1 MRSKGNTG
9 VRRQDGGSPP
19 RPQDMAPVGRAMAS
33 RREFLTA
40 CVALALAVSGFP
52 ARADEFAEGAQRF
65 IESLADRAIA
75 ALTFPGLARP
85 RRVARFRALFNDH
98 FAVQAIAQWVLGR
111 YWRQATVAERGE
123 FLVLFEDLM
132 VATYVDHF
140 ARYAGRGLSVT
151 RTVAKGTGDA
161 IVYSQI
167 IGRDGKAS
175 LPVDW
180 RVRVDWRERTGAG
193 QYKITDVMVKGVS
206 ISQTQRSE
214 FASVIRE
221 NGGKV
226 EGLLAVLRERVKK
239 VRRNA

>member
-1 MRSKGNTG
+1 M
-9 VRRQDGGSPP
+9 P
-19 RPQDMAPVGRAMAS
+19 R

-40 CVALALAVSGFP
+40 CVALALSVSGFS

-65 IESLADRAIA
+65 IESLADRTIA
-75 ALTFPGLARP
+75 ALTVPDLPRP

-111 YWRQATVAERGE
+111 YWRQATAAERTE
-123 FLVLFEDLM
+123 FLALFEDLL
-132 VATYVDHF
+132 VATYVDRF
-140 ARYAGRGLSVT
+140 ARYAGMRLSVT
-151 RTVAKGTGDA
+151 RTVAKETRDA

-167 IGRDGKAS
+167 IGRDGKTTLS
-175 LPVDW
+175 VDW
-180 RVRVDWRERTGAG
+180 RVRVDWRARTGAG

-226 EGLLAVLRERVKK
+226 EGLLAELRKRVKK
-239 VRRNA
+239 VRRHA

>member
-1 MRSKGNTG
+1 
-9 VRRQDGGSPP
+9 
-19 RPQDMAPVGRAMAS
+19 MAPVGGAMPG

-40 CVALALAVSGFP
+40 CVALALAVSGFS
-52 ARADEFAEGAQRF
+52 ARADEFAAGAQRF

-75 ALTFPGLARP
+75 ALTVPDLPRP
-85 RRVARFRALFNDH
+85 RRVARFRTLFNDH

-111 YWRQATVAERGE
+111 YWRQATAAEQAE
-123 FLVLFEDLM
+123 FLALFEDLM

-140 ARYAGRGLSVT
+140 ARYSGMHLSVT
-151 RTVAKGTGDA
+151 KTVAKGTGDA

-167 IGRDGKAS
+167 NGDGENP

-180 RVRVDWRERTGAG
+180 RVRVDWRARTGAG

-221 NGGKV
+221 NGGKF
-226 EGLLAVLRERVKK
+226 EGLLAELRKRVKK
-239 VRRNA
+239 ARRHA

>member
-1 MRSKGNTG
+1 
-9 VRRQDGGSPP
+9 
-19 RPQDMAPVGRAMAS
+19 MAPTGGAMPR

-40 CVALALAVSGFP
+40 CVALALAVAGFP

-65 IESLADRAIA
+65 IESLADRAVA
-75 ALTFPGLARP
+75 ALTVPDLPRP
-85 RRVARFRALFNDH
+85 RRVALFRTLFNDH

-111 YWRQATVAERGE
+111 YWRHATAAERTE
-123 FLVLFEDLM
+123 FLALFEELM

-140 ARYAGRGLSVT
+140 ARYAGMRLSVT
-151 RTVAKGTGDA
+151 RTVARGTADA

-167 IGRDGKAS
+167 TGRDGETL

-180 RVRVDWRERTGAG
+180 RVRIDWRTRTGAG

-221 NGGKV
+221 SGGKV
-226 EGLLAVLRERVKK
+226 EGLLAELRKRVKK
-239 VRRNA
+239 VRQHA

>member
-1 MRSKGNTG
+1 M
-9 VRRQDGGSPP
+9 P
-19 RPQDMAPVGRAMAS
+19 R

-40 CVALALAVSGFP
+40 CVALALAVAGFP

-65 IESLADRAIA
+65 IESLADRAVA
-75 ALTFPGLARP
+75 ALTVPDLPRP
-85 RRVARFRALFNDH
+85 RRVALFRALFNDH
-98 FAVQAIAQWVLGR
+98 FAVKAIAQWVLGR
-111 YWRQATVAERGE
+111 YWRHATAAERAE
-123 FLVLFEDLM
+123 FLALFEELM

-140 ARYAGRGLSVT
+140 ARYRGMRLSVT
-151 RTVAKGTGDA
+151 RAVAKGTADA

-167 IGRDGKAS
+167 TDRDGETL

-180 RVRVDWRERTGAG
+180 RVRVDWRARTGAG

-221 NGGKV
+221 SGGKV
-226 EGLLAVLRERVKK
+226 EGLLAELRKRVKK
-239 VRRNA
+239 AGRHA

>member
-1 MRSKGNTG
+1 M
-9 VRRQDGGSPP
+9 P
-19 RPQDMAPVGRAMAS
+19 R

-65 IESLADRAIA
+65 IESLADRTIA
-75 ALTFPGLARP
+75 ALTVPDLPRP

-111 YWRQATVAERGE
+111 YWRQATAAERTE
-123 FLVLFEDLM
+123 FLALFEDLL
-132 VATYVDHF
+132 VATYVDRF
-140 ARYAGRGLSVT
+140 ARYAGMRLSVT
-151 RTVAKGTGDA
+151 RTVTKGTRDV
-161 IVYSQI
+161 IVSSQI
-167 IGRDGKAS
+167 IGRDGETP

-180 RVRVDWRERTGAG
+180 RVRVDWRARTGAG

-221 NGGKV
+221 NGGEI
-226 EGLLAVLRERVKK
+226 EGLLAELRKRVKK
-239 VRRNA
+239 VRRHA

>member
-1 MRSKGNTG
+1 M
-9 VRRQDGGSPP
+9 P
-19 RPQDMAPVGRAMAS
+19 R
-33 RREFLTA
+33 RREFLTD

-65 IESLADRAIA
+65 IESLADRTIA
-75 ALTFPGLARP
+75 ALTVPDLPRS

-111 YWRQATVAERGE
+111 YWRQATATERAE
-123 FLVLFEDLM
+123 FLALFEDLM
-132 VATYVDHF
+132 VATYVDRF
-140 ARYAGRGLSVT
+140 ATYAGMRLSVT
-151 RTVAKGTGDA
+151 RTVAKETGDA

-167 IGRDGKAS
+167 IGRDGKTTLS
-175 LPVDW
+175 IDW
-180 RVRVDWRERTGAG
+180 RVRVDWRARTGAG

-226 EGLLAVLRERVKK
+226 EGLLAELRKRVKK
-239 VRRNA
+239 VRRHA